1 VSPSPY
7 DRTAVFLA
15 ARYRRSPAAAVGLV
29 LALLWAIWT
38 AYEVFRTPEG
48 FGGWYFELRGVVS
61 ITGSGLI
68 LIAGIVWLLGLVRD
82 GS

>member
-1 VSPSPY
+1 V
-7 DRTAVFLA
+7 
-15 ARYRRSPAAAVGLV
+15 AAVGLV

-48 FGGWYFELRGVVS
+48 GWYFELRDVVE

-68 LIAGIVWLLGLVRD
+68 LIAGIVWLVGLVRSD